1 MGWFR
6 SFWWRRRSARMI
18 LEAIHQTGDNIRA
31 DIYTFRGEVMAQL
44 QEFKDA
50 LAAVDAETTRIGDY
64 ILQLL
69 EQQQRTDLTADQEAE
84 VLASLTA
91 AANRLKAVGT
101 SVEEPVPTEP
111 LPEPPVVP

>member
-1 MGWFR
+1 
-6 SFWWRRRSARMI
+6 
-18 LEAIHQTGDNIRA
+18 
-31 DIYTFRGEVMAQL
+31 MAQL

-64 ILQLL
+64 IGQLL
-69 EQQQRTDLTADQEAE
+69 EQLNRTDLTDAQEAE
-84 VLASLTA
+84 VLAGLKA
-91 AANRLKAVGT
+91 AADRIKAVGT